1 MNKKASETNKNVIL
15 KNKSK
20 IKKDSSTIKN
30 HPKKQK
36 VDEKIVLNLKNHIK
50 MQ

>member
-1 MNKKASETNKNVIL
+1 MNKKKSKTNL

-50 MQ
+50 MH